1 MEIKITQDE
10 AKAGINGFEMKDG
23 SMFVLRN
30 VQVAEDATTTTVSGL
45 FIETK
50 GRGTL
55 RVFELK
61 GKVSSYSEAV
71 ERLKN
76 EGY

>member
-30 VQVAEDATTTTVSGL
+30 VQVADDATTISGL
-45 FIETK
+45 FIGTK